1 MNRLSPAV
9 DSIRQS
15 VLAIDGH
22 SLLYRAYFALPESIR
37 DQRGR
42 PVNAVHGF
50 VSMLARL
57 LREHQPNGVLVAY
70 DSPWPTIRHAS
81 FPGYKANRGA
91 LPDTLLAQVPIA
103 QELLRRMGI
112 PTLAVAGYEGD
123 DILASLADHC
133 SLHHSLILIVTGDRD
148 LFQLVRDPWVRVL
161 YTRRGVS
168 GEQILDEEGVKRLV
182 GVEPS
187 RYADLAALRGDV
199 SDNIAGIAGIGEKTA
214 LTIIGLTS
222 SFKELCERPERLPAG
237 LASKLANQWDI
248 VLRNRE
254 LMRHLS
260 DVPVNWDHLS
270 LSWRID
276 QAEAQ
281 AALNELGLIKTYELL
296 VDCIDHF

>member
-103 QELLRRMGI
+103 QELLRRVGI

-199 SDNIAGIAGIGEKTA
+199 SDNIAGI
-214 LTIIGLTS
+214 
-222 SFKELCERPERLPAG
+222 ELDPIP
-237 LASKLANQWDI
+237 WT
-248 VLRNRE
+248 V
-254 LMRHLS
+254 
-260 DVPVNWDHLS
+260 
-270 LSWRID
+270 
-276 QAEAQ
+276 
-281 AALNELGLIKTYELL
+281 
-296 VDCIDHF
+296 